1 VDLSEDEL
9 IDAIRRVLSG
19 AGPEVIVGPGDD
31 AAVLAQGAGE
41 LVLTADAMIEGVH
54 FDRRITSARD
64 LGYKAVM
71 ASLSDIAAM
80 GASPR
85 AALVTLV
92 LTPDLDVAWVMQ
104 LYGGMRQACDEHAL
118 WLVGGDLARGEQIA
132 ISVTATGEVA
142 PGRAVTRAGARP
154 GDVLAVTGAL
164 GASASGLRVARSG
177 RVRGETDRAL
187 LYAHLRP
194 TARVGEGAMLAR
206 HGATAMMDVSDG
218 LAKDLSRLATASGVG
233 ATIRLHD
240 VPVADGATRDD
251 ALGGGE
257 DYELLATL
265 PDGEA
270 FTAAAGELRDTY
282 GTALT
287 AIGSIVDG
295 AGINAMGDD
304 GAERRLA
311 PTGWD
316 HFRP

>member
-1 VDLSEDEL
+1 
-9 IDAIRRVLSG
+9 
-19 AGPEVIVGPGDD
+19 
-31 AAVLAQGAGE
+31 
-41 LVLTADAMIEGVH
+41 
-54 FDRRITSARD
+54 
-64 LGYKAVM
+64 
-71 ASLSDIAAM
+71 
-80 GASPR
+80 
-85 AALVTLV
+85 
-92 LTPDLDVAWVMQ
+92 
-104 LYGGMRQACDEHAL
+104 
-118 WLVGGDLARGEQIA
+118 
-132 ISVTATGEVA
+132 
-142 PGRAVTRAGARP
+142 VTRAGARP